1 MIISET
7 KVRVRYGE
15 TDQMGYAYYG
25 VYAQYYEIGR
35 VETLRKI
42 GFSYKEMEERG
53 ILLPVNHYEINF
65 LKPAFY
71 DDEIKIVTT
80 VHNLPDVRFFFSY
93 ECFNIQNELINS
105 GKVTLVFV
113 NKVKNKPCR
122 APNWFLDKLNPYFTK

>member
-1 MIISET
+1 
-7 KVRVRYGE
+7 
-15 TDQMGYAYYG
+15 
-25 VYAQYYEIGR
+25 
-35 VETLRKI
+35 
-42 GFSYKEMEERG
+42 MEERG